1 MTPQHLQLPIVF
13 VTARSELPLVSV
25 FPVLHSQGYRQ
36 LKAFIATQ
44 APLPSTVDD
53 LWQMVWEQESRSLVA
68 LTTTQEMNEQ
78 VRVEER
84 VG

>member
-1 MTPQHLQLPIVF
+1 MYSLSCTP
-13 VTARSELPLVSV
+13 
-25 FPVLHSQGYRQ
+25 QGYRQ

-68 LTTTQEMNEQ
+68 LTTTQEMAEQ
-78 VRVEER
+78 VRVEGRGGEGNTTCKGWGCISWGKF
-84 VG
+84 VC